1 MPADETKSTR
11 ATIHDVAREAGV
23 SIGTV
28 SRVINGHGRTGAAT
42 RERVQT
48 AVDRLGYRVN
58 TLAQSMRRQATR
70 TVALL
75 VHDIGNPVFA
85 TAARAAQSVLEEAGY
100 MLVLASSDAA
110 GSEAASIRLLGQRR
124 MDGIIGF
131 PRSENDPATIEALR
145 EFDGALVLF
154 DRTMDV
160 QADMVLTDH
169 AGGVSRATNLLLD
182 LGHRWIALVGGA
194 SNLYPGRERIRGF
207 LSAFR
212 AYGVEPPPCSFVRA
226 DALDSDY
233 AFRETSNLLFGSP
246 RPTAMIAGGN
256 LSLEGMIN
264 AIKAAQLSVPDEISL
279 VSFDDSA
286 IARVFVP
293 PITVVV
299 RDVPQMGRMGAKM
312 LLERLRLGRDHPQQ
326 KIVLSTQVALRGSCA
341 RPPTR

>member
-1 MPADETKSTR
+1 MPAEENRSAR

-28 SRVINGHGRTGAAT
+28 SRVINGHGRAGAAT
-42 RERVQT
+42 RQRVLD

-58 TLAQSMRRQATR
+58 AIAQSMRRQATR

-75 VHDIGNPVFA
+75 VHDIGNPVFS
-85 TAARAAQSVLEEAGY
+85 TAARAAQGVLEEAGY

-131 PRSENDPATIEALR
+131 PRDENDPATIAALR

-160 QADMVLTDH
+160 EADMVLTDH
-169 AGGVSRATNLLLD
+169 AGGVARATSLLLD
-182 LGHRWIALVGGA
+182 LGHRWIALVGSA
-194 SNLYPGRERIRGF
+194 AHLYPGRERIRGF
-207 LSAFR
+207 LSAFK
-212 AYGVEPPPCSFVRA
+212 AHKVDPPPCSFVRA

-246 RPTAMIAGGN
+246 RPTAIIAGGN
-256 LSLEGMIN
+256 QSLEGVIM
-264 AIKAAQLSVPDEISL
+264 AIKAAELSMPEEISL

-286 IARVFVP
+286 VARVSVP

-299 RDVPQMGRMGAKM
+299 RDVPQMGRTGARM

-326 KIVLSTQVALRGSCA
+326 KLLLPTQVVLRGSCA
-341 RPPTR
+341 RPQS